1 MKINRLVLKN
11 FRSYEEETT
20 FNFST
25 TNDKNIILVGGRN
38 GAGKSTIFE
47 AIKICI
53 YGPMAYKYQGFNSS
67 YISKIKSNIN
77 NNSLKNETVDALVS
91 IDLEINENTE
101 KNIYTLVRKW
111 TFKDKKLDEKFYVYK
126 NSSSIQLNE
135 EELNYFENYI
145 TSIISPKIFE
155 FFFFDGEHLSEFFIG
170 KNSNIHLK
178 QALLSLCNLDTFDI
192 LKNTIISISKTNK
205 NTDNE
210 IESIKCNYLAL
221 ENKLKKLNIEL
232 ENLNDEYQEISNQL
246 EYLEQEQIKLE
257 NDFRKKGGLL
267 AKEIES
273 LNHKTAQLETR
284 RSIINQNIKD
294 FCNEI
299 LPFLII
305 KNQLFNLEKQIKL
318 ESDNLLYYHLK
329 DKLSV
334 DYIKNLLLNKID
346 NSYLYEISMIIS
358 NTLIKDIKSGSCEDN
373 LKTIHNLS
381 NYESNSLISLINN
394 ILDFNNDYILDL
406 FKELLDI
413 SNNLRSIKQKLN
425 TRLEDEYL
433 NKYISNL
440 SDLSSKIS
448 HLQEYKIRLNTS
460 LDSLNN
466 NINKTIFERDK
477 SRGEYIKLL
486 QSNNIVDIS
495 SDLILILED
504 IIKTLIETKI
514 EEIQNNFMYIFKKI
528 IQKDNFIDF
537 IDIDINFNTSLY
549 INKKYSSIEIKN
561 LVENLGYNEAE
572 RKFGKLFFEDLF
584 KLYNVENKDE
594 LINTIKT
601 NSSEVFIN
609 LRTKVDINGFSS
621 GEKQIYILCLYWAL
635 LKVSDINIPFIID
648 TPYARI
654 DESHRNNI
662 TSEYLSTISDQVII
676 LSTNTEIDEKAYRE
690 IKSTLN
696 GEYLIEYDD
705 KNRKTIQHK
714 GYFFE
719 V

>member
-318 ESDNLLYYHLK
+318 ESDNLLYHHLK

-477 SRGEYIKLL
+477 SRDEYIKLL